1 MGKNTMMKRSIK
13 EHCKRTGNEDWMNL
27 AELLVGNV
35 GVIFTTSDLAEIR
48 DLIMTYKV
56 PAPARVGAVAPID
69 VIVPA
74 AKSPSADASASTS
87 ALGGGNIPPWWCC

>member
-35 GVIFTTSDLAEIR
+35 GVIFTTVRCRRCSCFA
-48 DLIMTYKV
+48 
-56 PAPARVGAVAPID
+56 
-69 VIVPA
+69 
-74 AKSPSADASASTS
+74 
-87 ALGGGNIPPWWCC
+87 